1 MTRLLRSVAFLF
13 VAALLAACGSATDE
27 PQPPEIVYG
36 QDLCEA
42 CGMIIGEA
50 RFAAASLTADGQAHK
65 FDDIGDMLAYH
76 QQHPEAE
83 VRAWFVH
90 DYPTQTW
97 LRGETA
103 FYVRS
108 AEIDSP
114 MGHGLAA
121 FAEQAA
127 AEAFAAERG
136 AEVLTFAALR
146 ETATMAHGH

>member
-1 MTRLLRSVAFLF
+1 MRFILILLA
-13 VAALLAACGSATDE
+13 AALLAACARAPAQ
-27 PQPPEIVYG
+27 PQPPEILYG

-42 CGMIIGEA
+42 CGMIISEA
-50 RFAAASLTADGQAHK
+50 QFAAASLTAGGQAHK

-76 QQHPEAE
+76 EQHPEEE

-90 DYPTQTW
+90 DYHTQAW

-108 AEIDSP
+108 PAIDSP

-121 FAEQAA
+121 FAEKANAA
-127 AEAFAAERG
+127 AFAGERA

-146 ETATMAHGH
+146 ETTTLAHGH